1 MRYYEQVA
9 KDIVKARADIE
20 AAQLRL
26 AVLLQEKVEILVVY
40 KELDQ

>member
-9 KDIVKARADIE
+9 KDIAKARVDIE
-20 AAQLRL
+20 AAQLKL
-26 AVLLQEKVEILVVY
+26 AVLLQEKVEILAVY